1 MKLRKSAGLVGAG
14 GVNQSFVARM
24 PALLE
29 QLGPVKGSSLQVSR
43 RIANGLR
50 AGSGVDAYSALEPC
64 GLIWICAP
72 EDLLDGL
79 ASELASTISLAGKT
93 VVLCDVLRD
102 SLWPS
107 PLRTAGARLATLNC
121 IPESL
126 ERKFVAEGHPLVL
139 AELRKLLARDR
150 RRLIEIRPATK
161 PLYLAGVH
169 LASHLLLPWVA
180 GAAESLR
187 AAGFPRNEAV
197 SAVEALGER
206 TLRAYGKAGDKA
218 WNRLA
223 AERLQRAV
231 AEDFETLRQ
240 TDSRLAALF
249 SDGGERM
256 LRYFAKPAQ
265 KQRLKVMARRS
276 GLKQSLRHSGT
287 R

>member
-1 MKLRKSAGLVGAG
+1 MKLQKTAGLVGAG
-14 GVNQSFVARM
+14 GVSQSFVARM

-29 QLGPVKGSSLQVSR
+29 QLGPVKGSSLKVSR

-50 AGSGVDAYSALEPC
+50 AGVGVGDYRSLAPC
-64 GLIWICAP
+64 DLIWICAP
-72 EDLLDGL
+72 EDLVNSL
-79 ASELASTISLAGKT
+79 ASELACAIPLAGKV

-102 SLWPS
+102 SFWPS
-107 PLRTAGARLATLNC
+107 PLRTAGARIATLNC
-121 IPESL
+121 LPESL
-126 ERKFVAEGHPLVL
+126 ERKFVAEGHPRALT
-139 AELRKLLARDR
+139 ELRKLLARNH

-169 LASHLLLPWVA
+169 LASHLLLPWIA
-180 GAAESLR
+180 GATESLR
-187 AAGFPRNEAV
+187 AAGFARNEAV

-218 WNRLA
+218 WNRA
-223 AERLQRAV
+223 VAEQLQRSV

-240 TDSRLAALF
+240 TDTRLAALF

-276 GLKQSLRHSGT
+276 G
-287 R
+287 

>member
-14 GVNQSFVARM
+14 GLNQSFLARM

-29 QLGPVKGSSLQVSR
+29 QLGPVKGSSLKVSR

-50 AGSGVDAYSALEPC
+50 AGFGVTDYAAFESC
-64 GLIWICAP
+64 GLIWIHVP
-72 EDLLDGL
+72 EDLLEGI
-79 ASELASTISLAGKT
+79 ASQLASTTPLAGKM

-107 PLRTAGARLATLNC
+107 PLRTAGARIATLNC
-121 IPESL
+121 VPESL
-126 ERKFVAEGHPLVL
+126 ERKFVGEGHPLAL

-150 RRLIEIRPATK
+150 RKLIEIRPATK

-187 AAGFPRNEAV
+187 AAGFPRAEAV

-218 WNRLA
+218 WNRVA
-223 AERLQRAV
+223 AERLHRAV
-231 AEDFETLRQ
+231 AQEFEALRR
-240 TDSRLAALF
+240 TDGRLAALF
-249 SDGGERM
+249 SEGGDRM
-256 LRYFAKPAQ
+256 QGYFAKPVQ
-265 KQRLKVMARRS
+265 RQRLKVMARRS
-276 GLKQSLRHSGT
+276 G
-287 R
+287 